1 MIKRKRLEKFEPFSF
16 YGNRLEM
23 ATYGRDNARL
33 IPLTTNGSITFYP
46 SRLGWTLSLP

>member
-1 MIKRKRLEKFEPFSF
+1 MIKRKRLEKFEPF

-33 IPLTTNGSITFYP
+33 IPLTTNGSITLYP